1 MNRKL
6 PRNAFD
12 FYVELG
18 AERSYQ
24 TVADRFGV
32 TKVAVVSCAK
42 RENWQERLR
51 VLDAEARERADRK
64 AVETLEAVR
73 ERQLKAARFL
83 MAKAV
88 EAMQKLPAEHAIRA
102 ASALN
107 IAWKHELLLLG
118 EPTDRQANVEEITKR
133 ELARWLVVDDG
144 DASETGVDHGGQDV
158 QGQ

>member
-1 MNRKL
+1 VNRKL
-6 PRNAFD
+6 PKNAFD

-18 AERSYQ
+18 VERSYQ
-24 TVADRFGV
+24 AVADRFGV
-32 TKVAVVSCAK
+32 TKVAVVNCAQ

-51 VLDAEARERADRK
+51 TLEAEAREKSDKK

-83 MAKAV
+83 MAKAL
-88 EAMQKLPAEHAIRA
+88 EAMAKLPPEQAIRA
-102 ASALN
+102 APALS

-133 ELARWLVVDDG
+133 ELARWLVVEDG
-144 DASETGVDHGGQDV
+144 KETTDHGDDV
-158 QGQ
+158 AQGQ